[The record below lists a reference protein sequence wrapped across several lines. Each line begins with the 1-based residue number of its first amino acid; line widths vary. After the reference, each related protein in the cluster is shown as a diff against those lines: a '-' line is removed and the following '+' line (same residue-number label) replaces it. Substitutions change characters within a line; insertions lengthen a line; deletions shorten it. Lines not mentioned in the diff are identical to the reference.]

1 MKSEELLE
9 QLKEIRKGL
18 EHMNKMISLLV
29 YDRYGS
35 EEEDVGKQE
44 LDIKDVK
51 PTKDNFKRPSYFG

>member
-18 EHMNKMISLLV
+18 GQMNKMLSLLV

-35 EEEDVGKQE
+35 EEEEAGKQE
-44 LDIKDVK
+44 LNITDVK
-51 PTKDNFKRPSYFG
+51 PTSKDFKSPSYFG